1 MFMERD
7 FGTQGMP
14 LPTEFSVP
22 VTTRPEISEHSG
34 LVLEIDC
41 FAQARKALSLRCP
54 FDDKDENWSPTKATL
69 PSGLAAFLNQGS
81 DNRKKRRRKSHSNAN
96 ADKKNISKTRGP
108 NIWTETE
115 EYFRDLALPDI
126 DTLFDASSLP
136 SSLVARECFS
146 IPVVKEPG
154 PRDNVVV
161 SSENENGNN
170 ENADI
175 VAVKNEDGFVGID
188 SVNDKVDSVNGKD
201 QATYDTSDCAVSL
214 EWVLGCRNKVSL
226 TSERPSKKR
235 KVLGDDAGLEK
246 VLITTP
252 HDGNLSYCHYCGR
265 GDSGLESN
273 RLVVCGSCKVAV
285 HRKCYGVQGD
295 VDDGSWL
302 CSWCERMDDISET
315 VNPCVLCPNKGG
327 ALKPINISGEGAQSL
342 QFAHLFCCLWTPEI
356 YVDDLKKMDPVMD
369 MGGIE
374 ECRRKLVCNIC
385 KVKSGACVRCSH
397 GPCRLSFHPLCAR
410 EARQRMEVWAKDCSD
425 NVELRAFC
433 FKHSDFQEKSS
444 ILQSGDSVAIG
455 SEFSDASVLQ
465 VSFPVNSENNLKRGC
480 RNRDNVGTI
489 SDGSPDNL
497 SHNEP
502 EDGRLSISRLNAHNM
517 LECDAEQQ
525 LYNIGTVG
533 RSNENANASDTL
545 KYALVWK
552 KLIERGKIDVKDV
565 ALKIGIAPEE
575 LTPNIY
581 EACMAPDVRLKI
593 VNWLKDHVYT
603 NACHKGS
610 KVKFKPA
617 SSSKDEDGATDGSDT
632 SLISDPGLL
641 DPVAVMSVGPPRK
654 RAASNIRILK
664 DNVVTCS
671 SEAVSSE
678 NGMPMDKCSVGE
690 PDCGNTGTSNEVS
703 IPEVS
708 EKNLTTSEDTLPEV
722 QGCADKV
729 DHSSLA
735 GCISDETLPTCLSKP
750 STPSEH
756 YLPVCSNSEVP
767 DSGSKSIEAT
777 SCYVHPY
784 ISKELLQL
792 HNSVLSEDI
801 ICPRRDGNSSL
812 VESLRAS
819 GHSGN
824 QHQQLTGNEHLSC
837 LDDCKSDQMN
847 MEQLVRAREM
857 GVFEYSPE
865 DEVEG
870 ELIYFQH
877 RLLQNAVRRRQIAD
891 NLVFSVAKSLPKE
904 IDTAHQQMWDAV
916 LVNQYMYDLRETK
929 KRGRKERKHKE
940 AQAVLAAATA
950 AAAAP
955 RVSSFRKDSLAE
967 SMQQENLIKLDTLS
981 GRAGVC
987 SQTMPRAKETLSRLA
1002 VIRTSSEKHS
1012 DFSLSSSNLSKE
1024 HPGLCDVCRQP
1035 ETLSNTILVCSS
1047 CKVAV
1052 HLDCY
1057 GSVKE
1062 TTGPWYCDLC
1072 GDLSSRNSG
1081 ASAINSVEKPYLIA
1095 ECALCCGSYGAFK
1108 KSSDGQWIHA
1118 FCAEWIFESTFR
1130 RGQVNAVEGVET
1142 VLKEVDICCICCHKR
1157 GVCIKCS
1164 FGNCQTKF
1172 HPSCARNAGFYM
1184 NMSTAAGKPHKKPH
1198 HKAYCEKHGSE
1209 QRAKVAAEAQKH
1221 GMEELKSFRQI
1232 RVELERL
1239 RLLCERVIRR
1249 EKIKRELVLCSQ
1261 DMLAF
1266 KRDHV
1271 ARSVLAQR
1279 SFILP
1284 GGSSESATTSLK
1296 VNTEGNRSCSEVVQ
1310 RSDDVTV
1317 DSSVPD
1323 KHHVGI
1329 AVSMDTD
1336 PKLDD
1341 DCSTSPS
1348 NYNHKIPE
1356 RLQYFGKKIPQRAS
1370 AISHKLDDGGWR
1382 SKSRKSQHADTFGK
1396 ELVMTSD
1403 EASMKNSMLPK
1414 GYAYVPADCLS
1425 NDDIQPNQDVDANG
1439 SVEHD
1444 R

>member
-1 MFMERD
+1 MFIERD

-14 LPTEFSVP
+14 VPTEFPVP
-22 VTTRPEISEHSG
+22 VTTGPEISEHSG

-41 FAQARKALSLRCP
+41 FTQARKALSLRCP
-54 FDDKDENWSPTKATL
+54 FDDKDENWSPRKATM
-69 PSGLAAFLNQGS
+69 PSGLAAFLNFGS
-81 DNRKKRRRKSHSNAN
+81 DNRKKRRKKSHSNAN
-96 ADKKNISKTRGP
+96 ADRKNISKCRGP
-108 NIWTETE
+108 IIWTETE

-126 DTLFDASSLP
+126 DTLFDASSSP

-146 IPVVKEPG
+146 IPVVKESG
-154 PRDNVVV
+154 PKDNVVV
-161 SSENENGNN
+161 SSENENGND
-170 ENADI
+170 ENVDS
-175 VAVKNEDGFVGID
+175 VAVKNEDGFVGVD
-188 SVNDKVDSVNGKD
+188 SLNDKVDSVNDKD
-201 QATYDTSDCAVSL
+201 QATYDNSDCAVSL
-214 EWVLGCRNKVSL
+214 EWLLGCRNKVSI

-235 KVLGDDAGLEK
+235 KVLGDDAGLTK
-246 VLITTP
+246 VLITIP

-265 GDSGLESN
+265 GDSDLESN
-273 RLVVCGSCKVAV
+273 RLIVCGSCKVAV

-295 VDDGSWL
+295 VDGGSWL
-302 CSWCERMDDISET
+302 CSRCERMDDISEIA
-315 VNPCVLCPNKGG
+315 NPCVLCPNKGG
-327 ALKPINISGEGAQSL
+327 ALKPINISGEGAESF
-342 QFAHLFCCLWTPEI
+342 QFAHLFCCLWAPEI
-356 YVDDLKKMDPVMD
+356 FVDDLKKMDPIMNVS
-369 MGGIE
+369 GIE
-374 ECRRKLVCNIC
+374 ESRRKLVCNVC

-444 ILQSGDSVAIG
+444 ILLSGDSVATG

-465 VSFPVNSENNLKRGC
+465 VSFPVNNENNLKSGC
-480 RNRDNVGTI
+480 RNRDNTGAI
-489 SDGSPDNL
+489 SDGSPDKLN
-497 SHNEP
+497 HNEP
-502 EDGRLSISRLNAHNM
+502 EDGISRLNAHKV
-517 LECDAEQQ
+517 LGCDAEQQ
-525 LYNIGTVG
+525 LYNIGMVG
-533 RSNENANASDTL
+533 RTNENASASDTL

-581 EACMAPDVRLKI
+581 EACMDPDVRTKI
-593 VNWLKDHVYT
+593 VNWLKAHVYT
-603 NACHKGS
+603 NACHKGL

-641 DPVAVMSVGPPRK
+641 DPVAVMSVVAPR
-654 RAASNIRILK
+654 RRTANNIRILK
-664 DNVVTCS
+664 DNEVICS

-678 NGMPMDKCSVGE
+678 NGMPVDKCIVGE
-690 PDCGNTGTSNEVS
+690 PDCGNPGTSNEVS

-708 EKNLTTSEDTLPEV
+708 EKNLITSQDTLPEV
-722 QGCADKV
+722 QGCADEV
-729 DHSSLA
+729 EHSSLA
-735 GCISDETLPTCLSKP
+735 GCISDEKLTICLLKP
-750 STPSEH
+750 SMPSEH

-767 DSGSKSIEAT
+767 DSGSIRRIEAT
-777 SCYVHPY
+777 SSYVHPY
-784 ISKELLQL
+784 ISNQLIQL

-801 ICPRRDGNSSL
+801 ICPRRDRNSSL

-824 QHQQLTGNEHLSC
+824 QHQHLSGNQHQYLTC

-857 GVFEYSPE
+857 GVFKYSPE

-877 RLLQNAVRRRQIAD
+877 RLLQNAVKRRQIAD
-891 NLVFSVAKSLPKE
+891 NLIFSVAKSLPKE

-916 LVNQYMYDLRETK
+916 LVNQYTCDLREAK

-967 SMQQENLIKLDTLS
+967 SVQQENLVKLDTLS

-987 SQTMPRAKETLSRLA
+987 SQPLPRAKETLSRLA
-1002 VIRTSSEKHS
+1002 VTRTSSEKYS
-1012 DFSLSSSNLSKE
+1012 NFSLPSSNLSKE
-1024 HPGLCDVCRQP
+1024 HPRLCDVCRQP
-1035 ETLSNTILVCSS
+1035 ETLPNSILVCSS

-1062 TTGPWYCDLC
+1062 TTGPWYCELC

-1081 ASAINSVEKPYLIA
+1081 ASATNSMEKPYLIA
-1095 ECALCCGSYGAFK
+1095 ECALCGGSSGAFR

-1118 FCAEWIFESTFR
+1118 FCAEWIFESTFK

-1142 VLKEVDICCICCHKR
+1142 VLKEVDICCICHKH

-1172 HPSCARNAGFYM
+1172 HPSCARRAGFYM
-1184 NMSTAAGKPHKKPH
+1184 NVSTPAGKPHKKPH
-1198 HKAYCEKHGSE
+1198 HKAYCEKHGPE

-1239 RLLCERVIRR
+1239 RLLCERTVRR
-1249 EKIKRELVLCSQ
+1249 EKIKRDLVLCSQ
-1261 DMLAF
+1261 DLLAS

-1271 ARSVLAQR
+1271 ARSELAQR

-1310 RSDDVTV
+1310 RSDDITV

-1323 KHHVGI
+1323 KNHAGV

-1356 RLQYFGKKIPQRAS
+1356 KLQYFGKQVPHRAS

-1382 SKSRKSQHADTFGK
+1382 SKSRKHAETFGK

-1425 NDDIQPNQDVDANG
+1425 NDDMLSNQDVDANG

-1444 R
+1444 G

>member
-1 MFMERD
+1 M
-7 FGTQGMP
+7 
-14 LPTEFSVP
+14 
-22 VTTRPEISEHSG
+22 
-34 LVLEIDC
+34 
-41 FAQARKALSLRCP
+41 
-54 FDDKDENWSPTKATL
+54 
-69 PSGLAAFLNQGS
+69 PSGLAAFLNFGS
-81 DNRKKRRRKSHSNAN
+81 DNRKKRRKKSHSNAN
-96 ADKKNISKTRGP
+96 ADRKNISKCRGP
-108 NIWTETE
+108 IIWTETE

-126 DTLFDASSLP
+126 DTLFDASSSP

-146 IPVVKEPG
+146 IPVVKESG
-154 PRDNVVV
+154 PKDNVVV
-161 SSENENGNN
+161 SSENENGND
-170 ENADI
+170 ENVDS
-175 VAVKNEDGFVGID
+175 VAVKNEDGFVGVD
-188 SVNDKVDSVNGKD
+188 SLNDKVDSVNDKD
-201 QATYDTSDCAVSL
+201 QATYDNSDCAVSL
-214 EWVLGCRNKVSL
+214 EWLLGCRNKVSI

-235 KVLGDDAGLEK
+235 KVLGDDAGLTK
-246 VLITTP
+246 VLITIP

-265 GDSGLESN
+265 GDSDLESN
-273 RLVVCGSCKVAV
+273 RLIVCGSCKVAV

-295 VDDGSWL
+295 VDGGSWL
-302 CSWCERMDDISET
+302 CSRCERMDDISEIA
-315 VNPCVLCPNKGG
+315 NPCVLCPNKGG
-327 ALKPINISGEGAQSL
+327 ALKPINISGEGAESF
-342 QFAHLFCCLWTPEI
+342 QFAHLFCCLWAPEI
-356 YVDDLKKMDPVMD
+356 FVDDLKKMDPIMNVS
-369 MGGIE
+369 GIE
-374 ECRRKLVCNIC
+374 ESRRKLVCNVC

-425 NVELRAFC
+425 N
-433 FKHSDFQEKSS
+433 HSDFQEKSS
-444 ILQSGDSVAIG
+444 ILLSGDSVATG

-465 VSFPVNSENNLKRGC
+465 VSFPVNNENNLKSGC
-480 RNRDNVGTI
+480 RNRDNTGAI
-489 SDGSPDNL
+489 SDGSPDKLN
-497 SHNEP
+497 HNEP
-502 EDGRLSISRLNAHNM
+502 EDGISRLNAHKV
-517 LECDAEQQ
+517 LGCDAEQQ
-525 LYNIGTVG
+525 LYNIGMVG
-533 RSNENANASDTL
+533 RTNENASASDTL

-581 EACMAPDVRLKI
+581 VMIEVYHVEFVEKDYLRVLCFLSIFVIVDALILSLQEACMDPDVRTKI
-593 VNWLKDHVYT
+593 VNWLKAHVYT
-603 NACHKGS
+603 NACHKGL

-641 DPVAVMSVGPPRK
+641 DPVAVMSVVAPR
-654 RAASNIRILK
+654 RRTANNIRILK
-664 DNVVTCS
+664 DNEVICS

-678 NGMPMDKCSVGE
+678 NGMPVDKCIVGE
-690 PDCGNTGTSNEVS
+690 PDCGNPGTSNEVS

-708 EKNLTTSEDTLPEV
+708 EKNLITSQDTLPEV
-722 QGCADKV
+722 QGCADEV
-729 DHSSLA
+729 EHSSLA
-735 GCISDETLPTCLSKP
+735 GCISDEKLTICLLKP
-750 STPSEH
+750 SMPSEH

-767 DSGSKSIEAT
+767 DSGSIRIEAT
-777 SCYVHPY
+777 SSYVHPY
-784 ISKELLQL
+784 ISNQLIQL

-801 ICPRRDGNSSL
+801 IC
-812 VESLRAS
+812 
-819 GHSGN
+819 N
-824 QHQQLTGNEHLSC
+824 QHQYLTC

-857 GVFEYSPE
+857 GVFKYSPE

-877 RLLQNAVRRRQIAD
+877 RLLQNAVKRRQIAD
-891 NLVFSVAKSLPKE
+891 NLIFSVAKSLPKE

-916 LVNQYMYDLRETK
+916 LVNQYTCDLREAK

-967 SMQQENLIKLDTLS
+967 SVQQE
-981 GRAGVC
+981 
-987 SQTMPRAKETLSRLA
+987 
-1002 VIRTSSEKHS
+1002 
-1012 DFSLSSSNLSKE
+1012 
-1024 HPGLCDVCRQP
+1024 
-1035 ETLSNTILVCSS
+1035 
-1047 CKVAV
+1047 VAV

-1062 TTGPWYCDLC
+1062 TTGPWYCELC

-1081 ASAINSVEKPYLIA
+1081 ASATNSMEKPYLIA
-1095 ECALCCGSYGAFK
+1095 ECALCGGSSGAFR

-1118 FCAEWIFESTFR
+1118 FCAE
-1130 RGQVNAVEGVET
+1130 
-1142 VLKEVDICCICCHKR
+1142 
-1157 GVCIKCS
+1157 
-1164 FGNCQTKF
+1164 
-1172 HPSCARNAGFYM
+1172 
-1184 NMSTAAGKPHKKPH
+1184 
-1198 HKAYCEKHGSE
+1198 
-1209 QRAKVAAEAQKH
+1209 VAAEAQKH

-1239 RLLCERVIRR
+1239 RLLCERTVRR
-1249 EKIKRELVLCSQ
+1249 EKIKRDLVLCSQ
-1261 DMLAF
+1261 DLLAS

-1271 ARSVLAQR
+1271 ARSELAQR

-1310 RSDDVTV
+1310 RSDDITV

-1323 KHHVGI
+1323 KNHAGV

-1356 RLQYFGKKIPQRAS
+1356 KLQYFGKQVPHRAS

-1382 SKSRKSQHADTFGK
+1382 SKSRKHAETFGK

-1425 NDDIQPNQDVDANG
+1425 NDDMLSNQDVDANG

-1444 R
+1444 G